1 MAMRGFVISAIAWV
15 VAFAMIAGQSRTLF
29 PGTLDQ
35 HPAIDYRGAAL
46 SDPISAVQRDLASG
60 AATLAFDGSQGFLR
74 ALLARLDVPVE
85 SQILLFSKT
94 GIQHPFTSPENP
106 RALYFNDRVIVGFIP
121 GAPVIEVASHDPRQ
135 GIIFQTLRQDPV
147 ETQFLRPDRCL
158 TCHLSANSLG
168 VPGIL
173 VRSMFTDGTGR
184 TRPQLGSSIVDHR
197 TPLGQRWGGWYVTGS
212 HGEARHMGNAMVTSA
227 MESGEEAIT
236 AATLNR
242 HTLLDRVNAGAFPVP
257 TSDIVA
263 LMVFDH
269 QGHAMN
275 LLTRLNW
282 ETRVAQANG
291 AADFSTGELREL
303 VHDLV
308 NYFLFVDEPPLPSPV
323 KGVSS
328 FANVF
333 SAAGPRDRRGRS
345 LRELDLQ
352 TRLFAHRC
360 SYMVYSPAFDAL
372 PSVARA
378 AVLGRMRAVLTARRD
393 TPVIEILNDTLPG
406 WHP

>member
-1 MAMRGFVISAIAWV
+1 
-15 VAFAMIAGQSRTLF
+15 
-29 PGTLDQ
+29 
-35 HPAIDYRGAAL
+35 
-46 SDPISAVQRDLASG
+46 
-60 AATLAFDGSQGFLR
+60 
-74 ALLARLDVPVE
+74 
-85 SQILLFSKT
+85 
-94 GIQHPFTSPENP
+94 
-106 RALYFNDRVIVGFIP
+106 
-121 GAPVIEVASHDPRQ
+121 
-135 GIIFQTLRQDPV
+135 
-147 ETQFLRPDRCL
+147 
-158 TCHLSANSLG
+158 
-168 VPGIL
+168 
-173 VRSMFTDGTGR
+173 
-184 TRPQLGSSIVDHR
+184 
-197 TPLGQRWGGWYVTGS
+197 
-212 HGEARHMGNAMVTSA
+212 MGNAMVTSA